1 MPAVSIRLPHAVP
14 LGKVDASITI
24 DKHGE
29 LYISKGTV
37 EMRPLGKQNHVYTLS
52 WTKLMRLFEE
62 HGKPAVKPTKTAKA
76 KPLKTVKRRTPAAK
90 PQPLPARKRA

>member
-37 EMRPLGKQNHVYTLS
+37 EMRPLGNQTRVYTLS
-52 WTKLMRLFEE
+52 WPKLMRLFEE
-62 HGKPAVKPTKTAKA
+62 HGSPAVKPTKTAKA
-76 KPLKTVKRRTPAAK
+76 KPVKPAKRRAAAVKVDPA
-90 PQPLPARKRA
+90 PARKRA